1 MKVAVRY
8 YSRSG
13 NTKKLADAV
22 AEVAGVKA
30 ESVDVKLT
38 EDVDVLFIA
47 NSLYWHGIDKN
58 VKKFLTN
65 PGAKIGKLVNVSTAS
80 LTDTTYPQMQKIAD
94 KLSLNLASEEFHCKG
109 QFKNLHKG
117 RPNEDDIKQ
126 VKEFAH
132 KIVD

>member
-1 MKVAVRY
+1 MA
-8 YSRSG
+8 
-13 NTKKLADAV
+13 
-22 AEVAGVKA
+22 
-30 ESVDVKLT
+30 
-38 EDVDVLFIA
+38 
-47 NSLYWHGIDKN
+47 
-58 VKKFLTN
+58 N

-117 RPNEDDIKQ
+117 HPNEDNL
-126 VKEFAH
+126 KELREFTH